1 MYGGVA
7 TLPVPGRTW
16 RYPLITQKLNY
27 AKLVAG
33 QFHEWPSLPGFLT
46 FFNSDTTGVKSP
58 ILDPSI
64 QLEVIERVTI
74 ECTPKS
80 VINLRTGDIVSY
92 SIN

>member
-1 MYGGVA
+1 MIDDGSGFVGLGMYGGVA
-7 TLPVPGRTW
+7 TLPVPGRTL

-64 QLEVIERVTI
+64 
-74 ECTPKS
+74 
-80 VINLRTGDIVSY
+80 
-92 SIN
+92 

>member
-1 MYGGVA
+1 MHNRLHILDDGSTLVGLGMCGGVA
-7 TLPVPGRTW
+7 TLPVAGRTW

-27 AKLVAG
+27 AKLIDG

-64 QLEVIERVTI
+64 
-74 ECTPKS
+74 
-80 VINLRTGDIVSY
+80 
-92 SIN
+92 